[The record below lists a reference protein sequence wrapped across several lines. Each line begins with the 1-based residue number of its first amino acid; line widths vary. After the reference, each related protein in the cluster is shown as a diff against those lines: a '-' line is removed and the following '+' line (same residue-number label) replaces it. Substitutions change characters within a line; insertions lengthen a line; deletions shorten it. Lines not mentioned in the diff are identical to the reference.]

1 MYPVILN
8 LARKITMMICQISET
23 HRLKKIT
30 GFLTQYAAWM
40 LGCGATCIRLQ
51 KNVDRIA
58 AALGTRV
65 EMTIMPR
72 HIHLTIIDL
81 SDAKSA
87 TSLIAPAKI
96 PVNFSINTRLSEL
109 SWRIA
114 DGAIDESSM
123 EAEFEKAIAPRHSS
137 ELGLMCLVSLANAS
151 FCRLFGGD
159 FVAMAVVAVATFAG
173 FGLKCILLRKKV
185 DIRIIVFVCAL
196 ASTILGATDMLFS
209 LGNTPAIAIGTSVLY
224 LVPGIPFL
232 NSFSD
237 LIYRHY
243 ICAFGRFID
252 AIVLTCC
259 LSAGLCLGMK
269 LMDTG
274 MFLH

>member
-81 SDAKSA
+81 SDGKSA

-173 FGLKCILLRKKV
+173 FGLKCILLRKK
-185 DIRIIVFVCAL
+185 
-196 ASTILGATDMLFS
+196 
-209 LGNTPAIAIGTSVLY
+209 
-224 LVPGIPFL
+224 
-232 NSFSD
+232 
-237 LIYRHY
+237 LIYESLCSFVLSPLLFWALL
-243 ICAFGRFID
+243 ICSSRWGI
-252 AIVLTCC
+252 L
-259 LSAGLCLGMK
+259 LQ
-269 LMDTG
+269 
-274 MFLH
+274 

>member
-1 MYPVILN
+1 
-8 LARKITMMICQISET
+8 
-23 HRLKKIT
+23 
-30 GFLTQYAAWM
+30 M
-40 LGCGATCIRLQ
+40 L
-51 KNVDRIA
+51 V
-58 AALGTRV
+58 AL
-65 EMTIMPR
+65 
-72 HIHLTIIDL
+72 
-81 SDAKSA
+81 S
-87 TSLIAPAKI
+87 
-96 PVNFSINTRLSEL
+96 
-109 SWRIA
+109 
-114 DGAIDESSM
+114 
-123 EAEFEKAIAPRHSS
+123 
-137 ELGLMCLVSLANAS
+137 NAS